1 MKLDLAAF
9 PADLS
14 APGARPRRGDLIRS
28 MRNGFWIVWLI
39 LGLGVTG
46 ALWVGGQPDPPG
58 LGQALDGAWRFHPGD
73 NPAWADTGADD
84 RNWDRLALVS
94 DPSLHDGDVGI
105 PGYFDGWRARGH
117 RQVEGYGWYRRQVIL
132 PQHGD
137 LVLAG
142 PPVVDD
148 GYEMFWDGQ
157 RIGGVGVL
165 SGSPKVGATRPLL
178 VKLPPP
184 GGKTTALLAIRTFMQ
199 PHMDRDG
206 LSGGLR
212 TVPVLASPAQGQR
225 LHQAQWRRTI
235 AGYIVDAVE
244 PVLMLLL
251 VVMAAFV
258 ARAPDRR
265 EFALWIG
272 FALIALAGLRLG
284 NAVTAWSDMVSLP
297 RLLWQ
302 NGVILAPAAKLGW
315 TLGWN
320 AWVDGK
326 DRRFVSFIVVAAWV
340 VLVASALAES
350 PLLAATGR
358 ALIALSLVLVGVRI
372 ARLGRHRIAAL
383 SAMALTSV
391 GLFASDL
398 SAMGVPSIWFPF
410 NIGVSRSQYA
420 YALAL
425 PVLAYVLAA
434 AAGRPGRADGP
445 ISDLGEGPA

>member
-1 MKLDLAAF
+1 
-9 PADLS
+9 
-14 APGARPRRGDLIRS
+14 
-28 MRNGFWIVWLI
+28 MRNGFWILWLV
-39 LGLGVTG
+39 LGLGVAG
-46 ALWVGGQPDPPG
+46 ALWVGGQPDPRG

-73 NPAWADTGADD
+73 NPAWAATGADD
-84 RNWDRLALVS
+84 RDWDRLALVS
-94 DPSLHDGDVGI
+94 DPSLRDGDVGI

-117 RQVEGYGWYRRQVIL
+117 HQLEGYGWYRRQVIL
-132 PQHGD
+132 PQQGD

-157 RIGGVGVL
+157 RIGGVGEL

-178 VKLPPP
+178 VKLPPS
-184 GGKTTALLAIRTFMQ
+184 GGKSTALLAIRTFMQ
-199 PHMDRDG
+199 PHMNRDG

-212 TVPVLASPAQGQR
+212 TVPVLASPAQGQA

-244 PVLMLLL
+244 PLLMLLL
-251 VVMAAFV
+251 VVMATFV
-258 ARAPDRR
+258 ARAPDHR

-272 FALIALAGLRLG
+272 LALIASAGLRLG
-284 NAVTAWSDMVSLP
+284 NAVTAWSDLVSLP
-297 RLLWQ
+297 RLSWQ
-302 NGVILAPAAKLGW
+302 NGVILAPAAKLAW

-326 DRRFVSFIVVAAWV
+326 DRRLVAFIAVAAWV
-340 VLVASALAES
+340 LLVVGALVENPS
-350 PLLAATGR
+350 LAAAGR
-358 ALIALSLVLVGVRI
+358 ALIALSLAVIGVRI
-372 ARLGRHRIAAL
+372 ACFGRRKVAAL

-398 SAMGVPSIWFPF
+398 SAMGLPGIWFPF

-425 PVLAYVLAA
+425 PVLAYVVA
-434 AAGRPGRADGP
+434 AAGKRGDAFEGRVT
-445 ISDLGEGPA
+445 

>member
-1 MKLDLAAF
+1 
-9 PADLS
+9 
-14 APGARPRRGDLIRS
+14 
-28 MRNGFWIVWLI
+28 MRNGFWILWLV

-73 NPAWADTGADD
+73 NPAWAEPEADD
-84 RNWDRLALVS
+84 RDWDRLALVS
-94 DPSLHDGDVGI
+94 DPSLRDGDVGI

-117 RQVEGYGWYRRQVIL
+117 RQLEGYGWYRRQVIL
-132 PQHGD
+132 PQQGD
-137 LVLAG
+137 LVLVG

-148 GYEMFWDGQ
+148 GYEMFWDG
-157 RIGGVGVL
+157 RPIGGVGRL

-178 VKLPPP
+178 VKLPPSS
-184 GGKTTALLAIRTFMQ
+184 GKSTATLAIRTFMQ

-235 AGYIVDAVE
+235 AGYVVDAVE

-265 EFALWIG
+265 KFALWIG
-272 FALIALAGLRLG
+272 LALIAAAGLRLG
-284 NAVTAWSDMVSLP
+284 NAVVAWSDMVSLP

-315 TLGWN
+315 TLAWN

-326 DRRFVSFIVVAAWV
+326 DRRFVSFIAVAAWV
-340 VLVASALAES
+340 ALVAGALVES
-350 PLLAATGR
+350 PLLAAAGR
-358 ALIALSLVLVGVRI
+358 ALIASSLALIGVRI
-372 ARLGRHRIAAL
+372 ARLGRHKVAAL

-391 GLFASDL
+391 GLFAPDL
-398 SAMGVPSIWFPF
+398 SAMGVPGIWFPF

-434 AAGRPGRADGP
+434 AGKRDDAVGGALGVRRRLPILRP
-445 ISDLGEGPA
+445 

>member
-1 MKLDLAAF
+1 
-9 PADLS
+9 
-14 APGARPRRGDLIRS
+14 
-28 MRNGFWIVWLI
+28 MRNGFWILWLV
-39 LGLGVTG
+39 LALGVTG
-46 ALWVGGQPDPPG
+46 VLWVGGQPDPRG

-73 NPAWADTGADD
+73 NPAWAETGADD

-117 RQVEGYGWYRRQVIL
+117 HQVEGYGWYRRQVIL

-157 RIGGVGVL
+157 PIGGIGTL
-165 SGSPKVGATRPLL
+165 SGSPKVGVTRPLL
-178 VKLPPP
+178 VKLPPSD
-184 GGKTTALLAIRTFMQ
+184 GKSTALLAIRTFMQ
-199 PHMDRDG
+199 PHTDRDG

-235 AGYIVDAVE
+235 AGYVVDAVE

-258 ARAPDRR
+258 ARVPDRR

-272 FALIALAGLRLG
+272 LALMASAGLRLG

-302 NGVILAPAAKLGW
+302 NGVILAPVAKLGW
-315 TLGWN
+315 TLAWN

-326 DRRFVSFIVVAAWV
+326 DRRFVSFIAVAAWIA
-340 VLVASALAES
+340 LVAGAVVES
-350 PLLAATGR
+350 PLLAAAGR
-358 ALIALSLVLVGVRI
+358 ALIALSLALIAIRI
-372 ARLGRHRIAAL
+372 ARFGRHKSAVL

-391 GLFASDL
+391 GLFAPDL

-420 YALAL
+420 YALTL

-434 AAGRPGRADGP
+434 AGKRDDSVEGRATWKV
-445 ISDLGEGPA
+445 GEIPSLRAPG